1 VRAFS
6 IKKFFDKDIAAE
18 AGYLTALEIAA
29 AFAQLH
35 ADLVAM
41 AALRKAQGRPSLV
54 VVVVIGASCSSLF
67 ALRVP
72 GGLVCHLVLSS
83 CSSSGASL
91 LQPGLVSLRA
101 SLPRISVLEE
111 EEADDKA
118 FFGELIAEGFPLDHG
133 GGCLKRRSRPA
144 LYARRTAAAR
154 TTYIGIAGLSSQ
166 DPPRA
171 VVDDELTILF
181 APGCHLKPPTEAP
194 EQGA

>member
-1 VRAFS
+1 L
-6 IKKFFDKDIAAE
+6 KKLAAALIASLFA
-18 AGYLTALEIAA
+18 TV
-29 AFAQLH
+29 AFAQ
-35 ADLVAM
+35 ASAP
-41 AALRKAQGRPSLV
+41 AATAPATLAATTPAPTEQGRPSLV

-118 FFGELIAEGFPLDHG
+118 FFRELIAEGFPLDHG